1 MKEYKQQFIEFLARS
16 GALEGEKELKSG
28 RLSPYFINSG
38 RFNDGE
44 SLSKLGE
51 AYAGAIT
58 ATLKEDEYKVIFG
71 PAYKGIT
78 LASEAAGAL
87 WRGHGIK
94 KAFSFN
100 RKEAKTHGNKG
111 VLVGHNIQDADKIVI
126 VDDVFTTGGTKYEML
141 ELLKSLAP
149 EAKVVGLLI
158 CVDRMETGVDGE
170 DAISVFTEKSGIPVY
185 SIVTVRE
192 IIEHLYNREVNGTV
206 YMDDKLKEKI
216 ASYLEEYGINRDQ

>member
-1 MKEYKQQFIEFLARS
+1 METYKQQFIEFLARS

-28 RLSPYFINSG
+28 RRSPYFINSG

-51 AYAGAIT
+51 AYAAALN
-58 ATLKEDEYKVIFG
+58 ATIKEDEYNVIFG

-87 WRGHGIK
+87 WRTHGIK
-94 KAFSFN
+94 KLFSFN
-100 RKEAKTHGNKG
+100 RKEAKAHGNKG
-111 VLVGHNIQDADKIVI
+111 ILVGHNIQDADRIII

-149 EAKVVGLLI
+149 GAKVTGLLI
-158 CVDRMETGVDGE
+158 CVDRMETGVKGE
-170 DAISVFTEKSGIPVY
+170 DAISVFSAKSGVPVH
-185 SIVTVRE
+185 SIVTIKE
-192 IIEHLYNREVNGTV
+192 ITEHLHNREVDGTV
-206 YMDDKLKEKI
+206 YIDDKLKERI
-216 ASYLEEYGINRDQ
+216 NSYLEEYGISHNV